1 MSCFCALT
9 SSSSKFLHPP
19 HNIHVCGI
27 HCMNSWAV
35 CKLYA
40 GICTFI
46 LLTAIFDQQ
55 RGSTPLYWAAVRGMS
70 DAVNALLKAGS
81 NVNEKDKVSMI

>member
-1 MSCFCALT
+1 
-9 SSSSKFLHPP
+9 
-19 HNIHVCGI
+19 
-27 HCMNSWAV
+27 MNSWAV

-55 RGSTPLYWAAVRGMS
+55 MGKTPLFWAAVRGMS
-70 DAVNALLKAGS
+70 DAVNALVKAES
-81 NVNEKDKVSMI
+81 NVNEKDNVSMI